1 MAARKRSR
9 RQKSQVEIPTG
20 RPSSALFGYRY
31 PLIVAAIAAPLFALY
46 FYPYAENGP
55 IAAGIQS
62 YLAGYARMAGVVI
75 RLFDARV
82 GVSDG
87 LIAGSTFSMRIVKT
101 CDAMEVNILLA
112 AALAGFPMRIRR
124 RLVAIVLAVL
134 SLILANVLRLC
145 LLFWLGAH
153 APSWFNR
160 THETLAP
167 LLMVIC
173 ALVIFLIA
181 IPRTEQESQAG
192 SAETATAP

>member
-1 MAARKRSR
+1 
-9 RQKSQVEIPTG
+9 
-20 RPSSALFGYRY
+20 
-31 PLIVAAIAAPLFALY
+31 
-46 FYPYAENGP
+46 
-55 IAAGIQS
+55 
-62 YLAGYARMAGVVI
+62 
-75 RLFDARV
+75 
-82 GVSDG
+82 
-87 LIAGSTFSMRIVKT
+87 
-101 CDAMEVNILLA
+101 
-112 AALAGFPMRIRR
+112 MRIRR

-181 IPRTEQESQAG
+181 IPRTEQESQAD

>member
-9 RQKSQVEIPTG
+9 RQKSPVGIPTG
-20 RPSSALFGYRY
+20 CPPSPLFGYRY
-31 PLIVAAIAAPLFALY
+31 PLVVAAIAAPLFALY
-46 FYPYAENGP
+46 FYPYADGGP
-55 IAAGIQS
+55 ITAGIQS
-62 YLAGYARMAGVVI
+62 YLAGYARMAGAVI
-75 RLFDARV
+75 RLFDPRV
-82 GVSDG
+82 VVNDG
-87 LIAGSTFSMRIVKT
+87 LIAGPAFSMRIVKT

-112 AALAGFPMRIRR
+112 AALAGFPMPLRR
-124 RLVAIVLAVL
+124 RLVSIVLAVL

-173 ALVIFLIA
+173 ALAIFLIA
-181 IPRTEQESQAG
+181 IPRTEQASHAN